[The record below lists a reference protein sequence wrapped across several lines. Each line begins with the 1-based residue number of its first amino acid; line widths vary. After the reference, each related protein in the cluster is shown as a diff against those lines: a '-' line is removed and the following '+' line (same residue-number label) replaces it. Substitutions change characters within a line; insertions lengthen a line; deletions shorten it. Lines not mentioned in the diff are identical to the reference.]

1 MDTRSTARLCLAAS
15 LLAGACLLVA
25 GSPVLTSH
33 PDCPESCNCTVDKA
47 LCVNTLTVP
56 RKIPAEVTS
65 LTFIE
70 AEFHKLTTGSFSHLR
85 TVYLLFFKSCIFE
98 KIEDGAFDGMTSLRY
113 LFIELSEIK
122 YLSERAFTGLPS
134 LMYLSLAYN
143 DLSGLPV
150 GLLNGLGSLIYLDV
164 SHNPLVCDCRL
175 KWLVDKLL
183 SEEYFSPPF
192 KCAGP
197 AELQDRLSS
206 KLTQDDFDC
215 IKPEFHAFQSMNAV
229 SMRVDTYK
237 KRTTKQL
244 NVVVAE
250 PEAGVCSILTW
261 DHVEFTFKVYNN
273 ITAPSVVAC
282 TPVQMETDLFILAA
296 QLYGGTRVFQFDST
310 KDSFVLS
317 QTIDT
322 VKPSDVETFSIDGT
336 HYVAL
341 ADGAKGGTSAVYS
354 WNGNR
359 FTLAQELAN
368 LYREADF
375 EFFKVE
381 DQPYL
386 LMLSS
391 GQHPALYKWSSGDR
405 QFIYET
411 DIPFEEPV
419 AAHTF
424 VLDNVV
430 YLCLTQFLGES
441 KLLRWNTST
450 SGFQDY
456 QVFKSRGA
464 MVLQPL
470 QVGQEYYLVL
480 GSDYVLTEVY
490 RWNPQDKK
498 FIKSQ
503 DIELKTPR
511 DFKVVTVPPENEDSF
526 LFVASFSEQTEIFRH
541 ELVDL
546 SL

>member
-1 MDTRSTARLCLAAS
+1 MDTRSTAHVCLAAS
-15 LLAGACLLVA
+15 LLTVACLLVA
-25 GSPVLTSH
+25 GTAVPASH

-56 RKIPAEVTS
+56 RKIPTEVTS

-70 AEFHKLTTGSFSHLR
+70 AEFHKLATSSFSHLR
-85 TVYLLFFKSCIFE
+85 TVYL
-98 KIEDGAFDGMTSLRY
+98 

-215 IKPEFHAFQSMNAV
+215 IKPEFHAFQSMDAV
-229 SMRVDTYK
+229 SMRVDIYK
-237 KRTTKQL
+237 KKTT
-244 NVVVAE
+244 NERNIVVAE

-310 KDSFVLS
+310 RDNFVLF

-336 HYVAL
+336 YYVAI

-354 WNGNR
+354 WDGNQ
-359 FTLAQELAN
+359 FTLVQELAN

-375 EFFKVE
+375 EFFQV
-381 DQPYL
+381 DTQPYL
-386 LMLSS
+386 IMLSS
-391 GQHPALYKWSSGDR
+391 GRHPALYKWSRGDR
-405 QFIYET
+405 QFIFEA

-419 AAHTF
+419 AAHSF
-424 VLDNVV
+424 VLDDDV
-430 YLCLTQFLGES
+430 YLCLTQFIGES
-441 KLLRWNTST
+441 KE
-450 SGFQDY
+450 Y

-470 QVGQEYYLVL
+470 QVKEEYYLVL

-490 RWNPQDKK
+490 RWSPEDTK

-511 DFKVVTVPPENEDSF
+511 DFKVVTVTPEKEDSF

-541 ELVDL
+541 VLVDL
-546 SL
+546 SQ